1 MIVANYFPAKLD
13 VNIATSPLSPY
24 TGTPIARE
32 YVDYPHYDGPTTV
45 TPTEEAQTLLT
56 DGYLMDDDITVDAIP
71 SNYVGSAVPSRS
83 SSDLTASGAIVTAP
97 AGYYGESAS
106 VSVLIGTEGTPVATK
121 SSVSDNTII
130 VTPSVTNTE
139 GYINGGSHDGTP
151 ATVSASELVSGT
163 KTITT
168 AGTTDVTNYKD
179 VFVAEGSASPPATIG
194 GINANYSP
202 SGNWTLHFTKN
213 ITVTPEVV
221 AGLVSSGTAGTA
233 VVTLSAT
240 DTNFVASNIRKNVE
254 IFGKVG
260 TYEGGGSYPW
270 YGGSTTHYVRALNR
284 TINLKNATTF
294 DSWTAST
301 TAGTIKAASTTSD
314 WTCTVNKANSWWF
327 VTRVYVDVAFKS
339 GATLKKTVRRLV
351 AYYTH
356 ILTAY
361 PSTNANLIINNRDS
375 ISTFAQIVRGGIRY
389 YTSTENTL
397 GFTSSYTYGPM
408 YMANVPS
415 LSISGTTVSCKL
427 PALYARCNP
436 SYFDTARKTEVDSA
450 NTNMTITVD
459 VYKTPIP
466 NTYLA
471 KHIDNVTADLTDGL

>member
-45 TPTEEAQTLLT
+45 TPTEEAQTLPT

-83 SSDLTASGAIVTAP
+83 SQDLTASGAFVTAP
-97 AGYYGESAS
+97 AGYY
-106 VSVLIGTEGTPVATK
+106 EGNAVKMVGA
-121 SSVSDNTII
+121 
-130 VTPSVTNTE
+130 
-139 GYINGGSHDGTP
+139 
-151 ATVSASELVSGT
+151 
-163 KTITT
+163 
-168 AGTTDVTNYKD
+168 
-179 VFVAEGSASPPATIG
+179 GSASPPATISG
-194 GINANYSP
+194 TSATYSTAGDWML
-202 SGNWTLHFTKN
+202 SFTKN

-221 AGLVSSGTAGTA
+221 AGYVSSGTAGTVA
-233 VVTLSAT
+233 VTLSAMH
-240 DTNFVASNIRKNVE
+240 TNFVASNIRKNVE

-270 YGGSTTHYVRALNR
+270 YGGGTIFYARKLNK

-301 TAGTIKAASTTSD
+301 TAGTIKASSTTSD
-314 WTCTVNKANSWWF
+314 WTCTVDKANSWWF

-339 GATLKKTVRRLV
+339 GATLTKTVRRLV

-361 PSTNANLIINNRDS
+361 PSTNANLINNNRDS